1 MVRKRRASLPLPLL
15 GDGAPFFGEG
25 GMFFCCC
32 CGVAEGDIVPSMKI
46 DNAHKFEL
54 SSLKSKATKRNA
66 FPVALSNSDILS
78 RDSPIL
84 ALSLRRRRAFS
95 ARQEEGEKGRSV
107 FVSALLAALRK
118 KGKRRRGF
126 FSRIVLLSRS
136 WREDF
141 FSLEAAAEDEGEMGL
156 WAPPPPPLRS
166 LARALIYLFNVPRKE
181 RGGGKGVKSG

>member
-1 MVRKRRASLPLPLL
+1 M
-15 GDGAPFFGEG
+15 
-25 GMFFCCC
+25 
-32 CGVAEGDIVPSMKI
+32 
-46 DNAHKFEL
+46 
-54 SSLKSKATKRNA
+54 
-66 FPVALSNSDILS
+66 ALSNSDVLGK
-78 RDSPIL
+78 DLPIL

-95 ARQEEGEKGRSV
+95 ARREEGKKGRSV

-118 KGKRRRGF
+118 KGKRRRVF

-156 WAPPPPPLRS
+156 WAPPPPPRS